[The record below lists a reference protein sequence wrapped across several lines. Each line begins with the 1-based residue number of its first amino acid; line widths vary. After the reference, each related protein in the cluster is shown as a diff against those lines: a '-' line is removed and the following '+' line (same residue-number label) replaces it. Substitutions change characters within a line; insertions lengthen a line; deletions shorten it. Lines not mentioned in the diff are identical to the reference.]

1 MNNIPYTKQ
10 TIEEDDKQALLDTLE
25 SNWITRG
32 PTVQAFEKAVSDYC
46 KVPYAVAF
54 NSGSVALE
62 AACYAGEL
70 NAQDHLFSS
79 PNTFVGTVSGAVKR
93 SQNLH
98 FLDLDIETGSPNFN
112 HLQQLKVEG
121 RVCLIP
127 VHFSGIAKKIEKPFE
142 NSLIIEDACQAF
154 GARYPTGERVGG
166 CPTSDMTVFSF
177 HPAKTICMGEGGLV
191 TTKDEEYYKRLL
203 LFRNNG
209 IIKKKE
215 DDPWYYEIVDLTN
228 NYNVTDISASLG
240 LSQLKKVDLFLEH
253 RRKLVQR
260 YREQLGELKHISLFS
275 EKYDA
280 HSSHNLF
287 VTQIDFE
294 AYGTTRKE
302 VMLKLR
308 EEGIGTQVHFIPL
321 YKHPYFKT
329 HFSFKEEAFP
339 CTESYYE
346 RALSLPLFSHLS
358 FEEVD
363 RVCASLAQCLNSK
376 SVCSYL

>member
-1 MNNIPYTKQ
+1 
-10 TIEEDDKQALLDTLE
+10 
-25 SNWITRG
+25 
-32 PTVQAFEKAVSDYC
+32 
-46 KVPYAVAF
+46 VAF

-79 PNTFVGTVSGAVKR
+79 PNTFVGTLAGAIKKCK
-93 SQNLH
+93 NLH
-98 FLDLDIETGSPNFN
+98 FLDLDLKTGSPNFKN
-112 HLQQLKVEG
+112 LQEFKGTSRL
-121 RVCLIP
+121 CLIP
-127 VHFSGIAKKIEKPFE
+127 VHFSGIANKIKKPFE
-142 NSLIIEDACQAF
+142 NTLIIEDACQAF
-154 GARYPTGERVGG
+154 GACYPSGERVGS

-215 DDPWYYEIVDLTN
+215 HAPWYYEVVDLTN
-228 NYNVTDISASLG
+228 NYNVTDLSASLG

-260 YREQLGELKHISLFS
+260 YREHLGELKHLSLFS
-275 EKYDA
+275 EEYDA
-280 HSSHNLF
+280 NSSHNLL

-294 AYGTTRKE
+294 TYGTSRKE
-302 VMLKLR
+302 IVLKLR
-308 EEGIGTQVHFIPL
+308 EKGIGTQVHFIPL

-329 HFSFKEEAFP
+329 HFSFSEEAFP
-339 CTESYYE
+339 SSERYYE
-346 RALSLPLFSHLS
+346 RALSLPLFSHLT

-363 RVCASLAQCLNSK
+363 QVCTSLSQCLNSK
-376 SVCSYL
+376 SICSYL

>member
-10 TIEEDDKQALLDTLE
+10 TIEKDDKQALLDALE
-25 SNWITRG
+25 SDWITRG
-32 PTVQAFEKAVSDYC
+32 PSVQAFEKAVADYC

-70 NAQDHLFSS
+70 NAQDRIFSS
-79 PNTFVGTVSGAVKR
+79 PNTFVGTLSGALKR
-93 SQNLH
+93 CRNLH
-98 FLDLDIETGSPNFN
+98 FLDLDLETGSPDFKNLQDFN
-112 HLQQLKVEG
+112 TRL
-121 RVCLIP
+121 CLIP

-142 NSLIIEDACQAF
+142 NALLIEDACQAF
-154 GARYPTGERVGG
+154 GACYPTGERVGS

-177 HPAKTICMGEGGLV
+177 HPAKTICTGEGGVV
-191 TTKDEEYYKRLL
+191 TTKNEAYYKRLL

-209 IIKKKE
+209 IIKKE
-215 DDPWYYEIVDLTN
+215 GSDPWFYEIVDLTN
-228 NYNVTDISASLG
+228 NYNVTDITASLG

-260 YREQLGELKHISLFS
+260 YRKHLGELEHLSLFP
-275 EKYDA
+275 EDYDA
-280 HSSHNLF
+280 QSSHNLF

-294 AYGTTRKE
+294 AYGMTRKE
-302 VMLKLR
+302 VMLKLK

-339 CTESYYE
+339 FTEQYYE
-346 RALSLPLFSHLS
+346 KALSLPLFSHLTL
-358 FEEVD
+358 EEVD
-363 RVCASLAQCLNSK
+363 QVCASLNKCLNSK
-376 SVCSYL
+376 SICSY